1 MSKQLV
7 SGVLLALCISLADAA
22 TEDNFHVR
30 NGRDLIALCDAKP
43 NDGDYH
49 LAVSFC
55 YGFVSGAYHYH
66 RSALAIPGFPRLA
79 CLPEKNP
86 PSRVE
91 FARMLVAWAQRHP
104 EYQREPAIDMMF
116 RFLDEN
122 WPCPESSKGGST
134 K

>member
-1 MSKQLV
+1 MSKRLV
-7 SGVLLALCISLADAA
+7 FGGLLALCVSEVDAA

-30 NGRDLIALCDAKP
+30 NGRDLIELCDAKP
-43 NDGDYH
+43 SDGDH
-49 LAVSFC
+49 RLAVSFC
-55 YGFVSGAYHYH
+55 YGFVSGAYHH
-66 RSALAIPGFPRLA
+66 HKSALAIPEYPRLA

-91 FARMLVAWAQRHP
+91 FVRMLVDWARKHP

-116 RFLDEN
+116 RFLDET
-122 WPCPESSKGGST
+122 WPCPESTKGGST